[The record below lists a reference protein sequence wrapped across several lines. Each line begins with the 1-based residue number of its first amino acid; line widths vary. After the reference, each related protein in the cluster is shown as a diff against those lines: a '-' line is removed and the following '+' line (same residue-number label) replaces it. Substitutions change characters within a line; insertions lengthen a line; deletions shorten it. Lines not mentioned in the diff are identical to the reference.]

1 MTFHLHSTALAR
13 KRIVD
18 FKWDNR
24 AGPVLF
30 ITLGERKLGL
40 ALLCHRLPDRSLTI
54 FGHKS
59 PLCSR
64 CTGLLMGF
72 LGFVGLVV
80 FQLQIPLFAVVL
92 LMLPMLVDGTS
103 QLFGFRE
110 SNNVIRLFSGFIFT
124 LALTSLL
131 VK

>member
-1 MTFHLHSTALAR
+1 MTFYLPSTALAR

-18 FKWDNR
+18 FKWDDR

-30 ITLGERKLGL
+30 ITMGERRLGL
-40 ALLCHRLPDRSLTI
+40 ALLCHRLPDRSFTI
-54 FGHKS
+54 LGYES

-72 LGFVGLVV
+72 LGFIGLVV
-80 FQLQIPLFAVVL
+80 FRLQIPLFAVVL
-92 LMLPMLVDGTS
+92 LMLPMFVDGTS

-110 SNNVIRLFSGFIFT
+110 SNNILRLFSGFIFT
-124 LALTSLL
+124 LALTSQL